1 MAQLAASWSVPF
13 AKPGQAFE
21 TPGSRGPQ
29 DEGGVIAPRC
39 RWPWDA
45 GGAGPAPPPAACRR
59 LSAKGRFEGQARIKQ
74 ARGGRGWGL
83 RLLRLIYR
91 RLAVFALGAF
101 AVWLI
106 VFVFRF
112 TDSRAP
118 TILALS
124 LVYAL
129 AAYVLLPRIV
139 RMSLKILQRKS
150 VPSFTI
156 TGDGFPGDPVNLV
169 LIGEFKKL
177 RAAFLAA
184 GWTEAVPLDLTSA
197 WRMVVAFVFDRSYPA
212 APFSTLFL
220 FGRSQDVGFQKA
232 IDMSPR
238 KRHHVRF
245 WALSL
250 TRSDEPLNNPEFWL
264 NADRPPIDEPALWV
278 GAGTRDTGLS
288 FTKFTFQFTHATDAD
303 VNAERDFIVSELE
316 RSGRHRRS
324 DAAPRR
330 GNACRP
336 RQSLRDGRGCGGG
349 ETKLREGPVRDK
361 SFVVRNMTEAD
372 LALALERAAAEG
384 WNPGLHD
391 AHCFYAA
398 DPEGFFLGERDGA
411 PIGCVSA
418 VRYGSGFGFLG
429 LYIVKASTADEASAL
444 SCGEPRW
451 TTSAT
456 A

>member
-1 MAQLAASWSVPF
+1 MQAPRPKRWPCGSPAPTARLPF
-13 AKPGQAFE
+13 RSPPRPAIFSAPACRPLFAGQARS
-21 TPGSRGPQ
+21 TWPTSRMNSWTRRSSWLASSSSGAWPRTCRADISGLGS
-29 DEGGVIAPRC
+29 AL
-39 RWPWDA
+39 A
-45 GGAGPAPPPAACRR
+45 AACRQ
-59 LSAKGRFEGQARIKQ
+59 GQVRPSARIGVRVLTVRIL
-74 ARGGRGWGL
+74 A
-83 RLLRLIYR
+83 LIFR

-101 AVWLI
+101 SIWLI

-150 VPSFTI
+150 VPSFTL

-169 LIGEFKKL
+169 LMGEFSKL

-184 GWTEAVPLDLTSA
+184 GWTEAQPLNLTSS
-197 WRMVVAFVFDRSYPA
+197 WRMVVAFVLNRSYPA

-220 FGRSQDVGFQKA
+220 FGRAQDVGFQKA

-250 TRSDEPLNNPEFWL
+250 TRNDEPLNNPDFWL

-288 FTKFTFQFTHATDAD
+288 FTKFTFQFTHATADD
-303 VNAERDFIVSELE
+303 VNTERDFIISELE
-316 RSGRHRRS
+316 RNGAIGEVAWRR
-324 DAAPRR
+324 A
-330 GNACRP
+330 
-336 RQSLRDGRGCGGG
+336 G
-349 ETKLREGPVRDK
+349 ETLVARVNHYVTDGDV
-361 SFVVRNMTEAD
+361 
-372 LALALERAAAEG
+372 AAA
-384 WNPGLHD
+384 NL
-391 AHCFYAA
+391 
-398 DPEGFFLGERDGA
+398 
-411 PIGCVSA
+411 
-418 VRYGSGFGFLG
+418 
-429 LYIVKASTADEASAL
+429 T
-444 SCGEPRW
+444 
-451 TTSAT
+451 
-456 A
+456 